1 MTKAMMQ
8 NKNKKQSLFFRFEF
22 VESRAE
28 LFHQRLKFFISFF
41 TIVTRRETRI
51 GASYFK
57 KILLIIMKN
66 YKITLHLIESSIQK
80 QFSSIDQ

>member
-51 GASYFK
+51 GASYF
-57 KILLIIMKN
+57 
-66 YKITLHLIESSIQK
+66 
-80 QFSSIDQ
+80 